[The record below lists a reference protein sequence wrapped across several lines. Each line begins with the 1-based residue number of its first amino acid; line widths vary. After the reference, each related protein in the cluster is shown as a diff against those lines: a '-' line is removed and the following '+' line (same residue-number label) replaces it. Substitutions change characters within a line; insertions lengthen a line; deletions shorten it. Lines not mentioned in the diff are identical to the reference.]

1 MKALELKI
9 PPLIV
14 MAVAGLIA
22 LAVAIP
28 LAEESGV
35 LLFSDPA
42 LLSASVVA
50 LILGAYVAVSG
61 VVEFRKHQTT
71 VNPMQA
77 DDASSLVTTG
87 IYQKTRNPMY
97 VGFVLILASW
107 CLALGVMQTLWVLPV
122 FALYINELQIKPEE
136 KILVEK
142 FPQEFAAYTEN
153 VGRWWGRSV

>member
-28 LAEESGV
+28 LAKESGV
-35 LLFSDPA
+35 SLFSDPA

-142 FPQEFAAYTEN
+142 FHQEFAAYTEK